1 MGNYGIVLSLL
12 GCLEHGIKSKKLV
25 DKVIDVCAYPFLVLH
40 CLLSAHMQ
48 SGDHVVNLREE
59 IFLNRVRYSLTTAVD
74 DKERD
79 GFLSRA
85 VKALEK

>member
-25 DKVIDVCAYPFLVLH
+25 DKVIDVCAYSYPIVHHFLIPD
-40 CLLSAHMQ
+40 LLT
-48 SGDHVVNLREE
+48 GDHVVNIREE
-59 IFLNRVRYSLTTAVD
+59 IFLNRIRYSLTTAVD

-79 GFLSRA
+79 DFLSSA